1 VELAKKK
8 QQKPKREVTKRQLS
22 RWQQQKKRQR
32 LIFGLGILIIVAVLG
47 IVGGGVYN
55 RWYIPEVKP
64 LRETVIIVNDA
75 SFNMKYYINILKY
88 SGRGQ
93 STDFLYYLADAVVTI
108 IQQNELVR
116 QGAEELGIR
125 VSDAEVDEELKN
137 LDLPTRRE
145 YRDLIRAEMLTT
157 KLRDEYFEHQ
167 VPLLAEQGYI
177 LAMLLENEKQATEV
191 RARLEAGEDFTELAG
206 ELSLEAISQTENG
219 DFGWQLKDLLSD
231 LLKTSIP
238 VDYAFDAQVGVLSQP
253 IYDEE
258 TTKSV
263 GYWLIKMSEREED
276 SDLVHVQA
284 ILLGSEEEAQEV
296 KARLG
301 TGEDFAALAED
312 LSQHEGSKENS
323 GDIGWSV
330 PGTMSPAFDEFA
342 FNSEV
347 ELETVSESIRDD
359 TMGTTGGYWLVKVLD
374 KDDNRKIEDD
384 DRTLLKSKALEE
396 WISSL
401 WDDPENKIESYLDE
415 DQKSWAILKAVEE
428 LEQ

>member
-1 VELAKKK
+1 MAKKK

-22 RWQQQKKRQR
+22 RWQKQKKKQR
-32 LIFGLGILIIVAVLG
+32 LIFGLGILIIVAALVT
-47 IVGGGVYN
+47 VGAG
-55 RWYIPEVKP
+55 WYITEYQP
-64 LRETVIIVNDA
+64 LHTTVVTVNDA
-75 SFNMKYYINILKY
+75 SFNMKYYINTLVAMVKVNLP
-88 SGRGQ
+88 
-93 STDFLYYLADAVVTI
+93 TDTVVPTI
-108 IQQNELVR
+108 QTNELVR
-116 QGAEELGIR
+116 QWAEELGIR

-137 LDLPTRRE
+137 LDLPTSRE
-145 YRDLIRAEMLTT
+145 YRDLVRAEMLTT
-157 KLRDEYFEHQ
+157 KLRDEYFEYQ
-167 VPLLAEQGYI
+167 VPLLAEQCYI

-191 RARLEAGEDFTELAG
+191 RARLEASEDFTELAV

-219 DFGWQLKDLLSD
+219 DFGWRLRDLLSD

-238 VDYAFDAQVGVLSQP
+238 VDYAFDAQVGALSQP

-296 KARLG
+296 KARLE
-301 TGEDFAALAED
+301 TGEDFAALAEE
-312 LSQHEGSKENS
+312 LSQHEWSKENG

-384 DRTLLKSKALEE
+384 DKTLLKSKALEE

-401 WDDPENKIESYLDE
+401 WDDPENKIESYLD
-415 DQKSWAILKAVEE
+415 
-428 LEQ
+428 

>member
-1 VELAKKK
+1 MAKKK
-8 QQKPKREVTKRQLS
+8 QQKPKRDVTKRQLS

-32 LIFGLGILIIVAVLG
+32 LIFGLGILIIVAALVT
-47 IVGGGVYN
+47 VGAG
-55 RWYIPEVKP
+55 WYITEYQP
-64 LRETVIIVNDA
+64 LHTTVVTVNDA
-75 SFNMKYYINILKY
+75 SFNMKYYINTLVAMVKVNLP
-88 SGRGQ
+88 
-93 STDFLYYLADAVVTI
+93 TDTVVPTI
-108 IQQNELVR
+108 QKNELVR

-137 LDLPTRRE
+137 LDLPTSRE
-145 YRDLIRAEMLTT
+145 YRDLVRAEMLTT
-157 KLRDEYFEHQ
+157 KLRDEYFEYQ
-167 VPLLAEQGYI
+167 VPLLAKQCYI

-191 RARLEAGEDFTELAG
+191 RARLEASEDFAELAG

-219 DFGWQLKDLLSD
+219 DFGWRLRDLLSD

-238 VDYAFDAQVGVLSQP
+238 VDYAFDAQVGALSQP

-296 KARLG
+296 KARLE
-301 TGEDFAALAED
+301 TGEDFAALAEE
-312 LSQHEGSKENS
+312 LSQHEWSKENG

-384 DRTLLKSKALEE
+384 DKTLLKSKALEE

-415 DQKSWAILKAVEE
+415 DQKSWAIKEAMDE